1 VSLNIFIKAVKN
13 VACLTKYNDS
23 KQIYIISNFI
33 NFKKNVK
40 RNRWCK
46 DEKKFII
53 DTNPNSIK
61 VYSEYTK
68 GKGLI

>member
-1 VSLNIFIKAVKN
+1 MSLNIFIKVVKN
-13 VACLTKYNDS
+13 IMLSLTKCNDS

-33 NFKKNVK
+33 NLSKEVK

-53 DTNPNSIK
+53 GTYQN
-61 VYSEYTK
+61 
-68 GKGLI
+68 